1 MTSVLVIFFHSLLK
15 LQNLDVSF
23 NFIIHFSLQ
32 MFTSSAKIIKS
43 GGAEPDQFEASISQ
57 AILEL
62 ETNSD
67 LKSQLRELYITKAK
81 EIEANNK
88 KVRLKICEWF
98 CV

>member
-1 MTSVLVIFFHSLLK
+1 M
-15 LQNLDVSF
+15 
-23 NFIIHFSLQ
+23 
-32 MFTSSAKIIKS
+32 KS

-57 AILEL
+57 ALLEL

-88 KVRLKICEWF
+88 KVNYLAIGD
-98 CV
+98 